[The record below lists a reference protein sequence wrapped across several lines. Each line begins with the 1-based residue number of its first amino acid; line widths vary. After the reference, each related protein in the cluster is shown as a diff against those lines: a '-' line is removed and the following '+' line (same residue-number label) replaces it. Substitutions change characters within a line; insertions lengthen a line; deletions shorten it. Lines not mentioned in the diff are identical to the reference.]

1 MLSRNH
7 ARFTLLK
14 METLPTVVGEARAC
28 LFNAI
33 GIAVNGFDRP
43 SRLSSYYNYIGVRSS
58 ILNGAPL
65 RYRSANF
72 LHIGGAFLE
81 GLRQHMGVANETD
94 NAANVRR
101 SA

>member
-58 ILNGAPL
+58 ILNGAPFTL
-65 RYRSANF
+65 R
-72 LHIGGAFLE
+72 
-81 GLRQHMGVANETD
+81 GVP
-94 NAANVRR
+94 
-101 SA
+101 SP

>member
-1 MLSRNH
+1 M
-7 ARFTLLK
+7 
-14 METLPTVVGEARAC
+14 
-28 LFNAI
+28 
-33 GIAVNGFDRP
+33 IAVP
-43 SRLSSYYNYIGVRSS
+43 IIISS
-58 ILNGAPL
+58 GAPL